1 MYRNTVSHTLLSYLL
16 NIFKE
21 FFKNHS
27 SGHQCYF
34 FRFGLLP
41 FPKIS
46 KITNYIMYGNYQFDY
61 HISSIKIVLLH
72 ISEYIWPCTKQ
83 SIDQSFFFVSLRPK
97 SIGTPAHHIHIS
109 ALFKLLP
116 QSWKHTI
123 NE

>member
-61 HISSIKIVLLH
+61 HISSIKILLLH

-83 SIDQSFFFVSLRPK
+83 SIDQSFFFCFVKAQKYWNTGSSYPYLSLIQTVAAK
-97 SIGTPAHHIHIS
+97 LEAHN
-109 ALFKLLP
+109 K
-116 QSWKHTI
+116 
-123 NE
+123 